1 MTKRWWMAGAL
12 TLSVFSAQAA
22 EDVRQLV
29 EMPPEAQQLIRQEMR
44 DNVFAL
50 NAIIGLLAEGKLEE
64 AGQLAEREM
73 GTSAMGRFR
82 GNPAA
87 PGRHMV
93 PEMRNLGRGMHFAAT
108 EFADAAAVGELP
120 DALAALKKLTEKCAA
135 CHAAYRIR

>member
-1 MTKRWWMAGAL
+1 MSKRWLIGAAVA
-12 TLSVFSAQAA
+12 LSGFAAQA

-29 EMPPEAQQLIRQEMR
+29 EMPPGAQALIREEMR

-64 AGQLAEREM
+64 AGRLAEREM

-82 GNPAA
+82 GNPSA

-93 PEMRNLGRGMHFAAT
+93 PEMRKLGRGMHFAAS
-108 EFADAAAVGELP
+108 EFADATAVGDLP
-120 DALAALKKLTEKCAA
+120 DALAALKVLTDKCAA
-135 CHAAYRIR
+135 CHAAYRVR

>member
-1 MTKRWWMAGAL
+1 MTKRWWLGGALAL
-12 TLSVFSAQAA
+12 TLFSAQA

-50 NAIIGLLAEGKLEE
+50 NAIIGLLAEGRLEE
-64 AGQLAEREM
+64 AGALAEREM
-73 GTSAMGRFR
+73 GTSSMGRFR

-93 PEMRNLGRGMHFAAT
+93 PEMRKLGRGMHFAAT

-120 DALAALKKLTEKCAA
+120 DALAALKTLTEKCAA